1 MQALL
6 CRQSGVLQ
14 RLEEMD
20 RETESLR
27 RELAD
32 STTAKDQLASRLAG
46 LQAECSSLQ
55 TQAAEQEVIIYT
67 FIEYRL
73 SNAIF
78 VDVIVAAVQVS
89 NFS

>member
-32 STTAKDQLASRLAG
+32 STTARDQLASRLAG

-55 TQAAEQEVIIYT
+55 TQVAEQEVIIYT
-67 FIEYRL
+67 FIDKL

-78 VDVIVAAVQVS
+78 VDVIVAAVQIS